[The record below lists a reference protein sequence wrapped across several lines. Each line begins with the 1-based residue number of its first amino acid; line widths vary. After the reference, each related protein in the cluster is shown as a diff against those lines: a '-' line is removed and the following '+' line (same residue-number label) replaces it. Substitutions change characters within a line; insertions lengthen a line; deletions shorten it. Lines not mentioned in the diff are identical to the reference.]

1 MRELYTFKQQDAF
14 DFANYVGAR
23 TFVKGDELFFRECPY
38 CHGRGKANEKSF
50 SINLRTGQFKCFR
63 ESCGMTGNMVILAK
77 DFDFSLGTQVDEYYK
92 PRKQYR
98 TFTKPKEPIKPKPEA
113 IQYLESRG
121 ISERVANEY
130 QITVQNDHPNIL
142 VFPFLDEQGNLVSVK
157 YRKTDYDKT
166 KDNNKEWFEKNTKPI
181 LFGMYQCDI
190 NRLNRAMILTEGQ
203 LDALSV
209 AEAGINNAVSVPTGA
224 KGFTWIPYCWD
235 WIHKNFGTIIVFGD
249 YEKGHMSLL
258 DDVKLR
264 FKTLKIKHVRYEDYK
279 DCKDA
284 NEILQKYGKEQIKA
298 CIDNAELVPV
308 SDVVNLADVEDVDIF
323 KLEKLKTGISQ
334 LDRLLYGGLPFGG
347 VHLITGKAGHGKL
360 LADNTPVFTRN
371 GWKTHGEIVV
381 GDEVI
386 GRYGKFVRVKRV
398 FPKSYANMK
407 VVFNNNEVIY
417 CHENHEWVTDFH
429 SGNGY
434 KERLLETREIKK
446 WLENVKYH
454 PARLIK
460 REPLD
465 GVDENIY
472 VKPYTLGAWLGDG
485 RTDHPDV
492 ATAKTDYCV
501 VERIIADGYGISWQ
515 TVHKDTK
522 VIYTGFCELRK
533 QLRKYDMCVSRKAKE
548 KYIPHCYL
556 VASIKTRLDLLA
568 GLLDTDGYYN
578 KDKGCYVYSTTGE
591 KLRDTFIDLIHTF
604 GWNCWVSRER
614 ATISSSGIVG
624 KKDVFNI
631 GFVPVG
637 LKIPCVVARKKQTN
651 IKPYSKRRVA
661 IKEIIPC
668 DNIRGNCIEVEGGVY
683 CVGKTM
689 IPTHNSTFASQIVV
703 NAREQG
709 YKCFCYS
716 GELPNYLFK
725 AWMSFQVAG
734 QHCFEYQNEW
744 GDRNYNISATNKQI
758 ISDWYRDYI
767 WLYDASMLDDVEH
780 VGLVKT
786 AEKMI
791 LQYGCKVILL
801 DNLMTALDLEDVS
814 GYDKYDKQSMFVKK
828 LAQLARQY
836 NVLILLVAHKRKN
849 NFSAN
854 INDEVAGSSD
864 VTNLGMITLSYE
876 KGEDMDADSRLLKIS
891 KNRLF
896 GKTNT
901 VGWELFYDER
911 SKRIFGQGDN
921 VKQDFSC
928 FRKIDADGFEE
939 IDVNLD
945 NPFW

>member
-1 MRELYTFKQQDAF
+1 MRELYAFKQQDAF
-14 DFANYVGAR
+14 DFANYIGAK
-23 TFVKGDELFFRECPY
+23 TFVKGDELFFKECCY

-77 DFDFSLGTQVDEYYK
+77 DFDFSLGMQVDEYYK

-98 TFTKPKEPIKPKPEA
+98 TFPKPKEPIKPKPEA

-130 QITVQNDHPNIL
+130 QITVQNEHPNIL
-142 VFPFLDEQGNLVSVK
+142 VFPFLDGQGNLVSVK
-157 YRKTDYDKT
+157 YRKTDYDKA

-190 NRLNRAMILTEGQ
+190 NRLNRVMILTEGQ
-203 LDALSV
+203 IDSLSV
-209 AEAGINNAVSVPTGA
+209 AEAGIPNAVSVPTGA

-235 WIHKNFGTIIVFGD
+235 WIHKNFSAIIVFGD

-258 DDVKLR
+258 DDIKLR
-264 FKTLKIKHVRYEDYK
+264 FKTLKIKHVRHEDYK

-347 VHLITGKAGHGKL
+347 VHLITGKAGHGK
-360 LADNTPVFTRN
+360 
-371 GWKTHGEIVV
+371 
-381 GDEVI
+381 
-386 GRYGKFVRVKRV
+386 
-398 FPKSYANMK
+398 S
-407 VVFNNNEVIY
+407 
-417 CHENHEWVTDFH
+417 
-429 SGNGY
+429 
-434 KERLLETREIKK
+434 
-446 WLENVKYH
+446 
-454 PARLIK
+454 
-460 REPLD
+460 
-465 GVDENIY
+465 
-472 VKPYTLGAWLGDG
+472 TL
-485 RTDHPDV
+485 
-492 ATAKTDYCV
+492 
-501 VERIIADGYGISWQ
+501 
-515 TVHKDTK
+515 
-522 VIYTGFCELRK
+522 
-533 QLRKYDMCVSRKAKE
+533 
-548 KYIPHCYL
+548 
-556 VASIKTRLDLLA
+556 
-568 GLLDTDGYYN
+568 
-578 KDKGCYVYSTTGE
+578 
-591 KLRDTFIDLIHTF
+591 
-604 GWNCWVSRER
+604 
-614 ATISSSGIVG
+614 
-624 KKDVFNI
+624 
-631 GFVPVG
+631 
-637 LKIPCVVARKKQTN
+637 
-651 IKPYSKRRVA
+651 
-661 IKEIIPC
+661 
-668 DNIRGNCIEVEGGVY
+668 
-683 CVGKTM
+683 
-689 IPTHNSTFASQIVV
+689 ASQIVV

-876 KGEDMDADSRLLKIS
+876 KGDDMDADSRLLKIS

-901 VGWELFYDER
+901 AGWELFYDER

-928 FRKIDADGFEE
+928 FKHADADGFEE